1 MVRLNRTPPA
11 PNEQNKLRCNPQNI
25 TAAETRNGSLDSL
38 HGLFIPRN
46 EDGSYS
52 SLYHG
57 ESTSA
62 IHVVKTMHACTKFT
76 ATLSSVLLYKVLSK
90 GVFSPFEYSQEVL
103 TLTRADPDQQELPET
118 RDSNSLYIE
127 MDNPGETRDFC
138 MNPECQRMHPA
149 ANLTKYN
156 PRLAALTIM
165 HPKIDGISHTSTHKH
180 NCAPIYPSKYCTVPR
195 SPEVLL
201 LPIFNRAVYQACNGQ
216 CTA

>member
-25 TAAETRNGSLDSL
+25 TAAETRNGSLESS

-46 EDGSYS
+46 DDGSYS

-76 ATLSSVLLYKVLSK
+76 ATLSSVLLHKILSK

-103 TLTRADPDQQELPET
+103 ALPRADPDQQELPET
-118 RDSNSLYIE
+118 RDPNSLYIE
-127 MDNPGETRDFC
+127 MDIGLLEPPCTKRRRRIQGDGRRADDSRRCARSF
-138 MNPECQRMHPA
+138 EC
-149 ANLTKYN
+149 
-156 PRLAALTIM
+156 
-165 HPKIDGISHTSTHKH
+165 
-180 NCAPIYPSKYCTVPR
+180 VPM
-195 SPEVLL
+195 
-201 LPIFNRAVYQACNGQ
+201 A
-216 CTA
+216 